1 MLCID
6 NTYTDAYFN
15 LASEE
20 YLLKN
25 FSEDIFMLWQNEP
38 SVIVGKYQNVLA
50 EINLD
55 FVEKNNIKVVRRFSG
70 GGTVFHDPGNLN
82 LTFIE
87 NNRNVNFDRFTK
99 RIINL
104 LSRIGIHAESDA
116 RRAINI
122 DGLKISGSA
131 QCVHKD
137 RVMFHATLLFS
148 SDLSS
153 LITTLESDP
162 KQLENKQDERIYVK
176 SVKSP
181 VTNIL
186 EHLEKPLDITFFKK
200 YIMNYFLNESLD
212 NKSYKLNE
220 NDISAIRALEKNKY
234 ATPEWNFHGNYSPLN
249 PPKGT
254 LAKQRIINKSVST
267 PPLGEVGRGS

>member
-1 MLCID
+1 MLCIN
-6 NTYTDAYFN
+6 NTYTNAWFN

-25 FSEDIFMLWQNEP
+25 FSKDIFMLWQNEP

-55 FVEKNNIKVVRRFSG
+55 FAEKNRLKIVRRFSG
-70 GGTVFHDPGNLN
+70 GGTVFHDSGNLN

-87 NNRNVNFDRFTK
+87 NNENVNFDKFTQ
-99 RIINL
+99 RIIDM
-104 LSRIGIHAESDA
+104 LSKLGIHAESDA

-122 DGLKISGSA
+122 NGLKISGSA

-148 SDLSS
+148 SNLGS
-153 LITTLESDP
+153 LITSLEVNP
-162 KQLENKQDERIYVK
+162 AQAGENADNRIYVK

-181 VTNIL
+181 VSNL
-186 EHLEKPLDITFFKK
+186 QEHLDKPIDINFFKQ
-200 YIMNYFLNESLD
+200 YIMNYFLNE
-212 NKSYKLNE
+212 NKE
-220 NDISAIRALEKNKY
+220 NKIYRFDEEDVAVIKQLEKEKY
-234 ATPEWNFHGNYSPLN
+234 STKEWNYGGNYSPLN
-249 PPKGT
+249 SSRET
-254 LAKQRIINKSVST
+254 LAIKQ
-267 PPLGEVGRGS
+267 

>member
-1 MLCID
+1 MFCIN
-6 NTYTDAYFN
+6 NTYTNAYFN

-55 FVEKNNIKVVRRFSG
+55 FAEKNGLKIVRRFSG
-70 GGTVFHDPGNLN
+70 GGTVFHDSGNLN

-87 NNRNVNFDRFTK
+87 NNKNVNFDRFTQ

-104 LSRIGIHAESDA
+104 LSKLGIHAESDA

-122 DGLKISGSA
+122 NGLKISGSA

-148 SDLSS
+148 SDLGS
-153 LITTLESDP
+153 LITSLEADPVQTERNSDG
-162 KQLENKQDERIYVK
+162 RIYVK

-181 VTNIL
+181 VTNL
-186 EHLEKPLDITFFKK
+186 QQHLDKPIDIRFFKQ
-200 YIMNYFLNESLD
+200 YIMNHFLNE
-212 NKSYKLNE
+212 NKGNSIYKFSNE
-220 NDISAIRALEKNKY
+220 DIKAIKKLEKDKY
-234 ATPEWNFHGNYSPLN
+234 ATNEWNYGGNYSPLN

-254 LAKQRIINKSVST
+254 LTKV
-267 PPLGEVGRGS
+267 

>member
-1 MLCID
+1 MLCIN

-25 FSEDIFMLWQNEP
+25 SQEDIFMLWQNEP

-55 FVEKNNIKVVRRFSG
+55 FVKRNGIKVVRRFSG
-70 GGTVFHDPGNLN
+70 GGTVFHDMGNLN

-87 NNRNVNFDRFTK
+87 KNKNINFDKFTDQ
-99 RIINL
+99 IIDL
-104 LSRIGIHAESDA
+104 LSNFGINADSDE

-131 QCVHKD
+131 QCVHKE

-148 SDLSS
+148 SDLNNLTS
-153 LITTLESDP
+153 TLDNDP
-162 KQLENKQDERIYVK
+162 KQVENIKDSRIYVK

-186 EHLEKPLDITFFKK
+186 KHLEQPLEIDIFKK
-200 YIMNYFLNESLD
+200 YILDYFLN
-212 NKSYKLNE
+212 KSNTNCSYQLRNEDIAAIMKLKE
-220 NDISAIRALEKNKY
+220 NKY
-234 ATPEWNFHGNYSPLN
+234 SNPDWNFHGNYN
-249 PPKGT
+249 KRI
-254 LAKQRIINKSVST
+254 KIINN
-267 PPLGEVGRGS
+267 

>member
-1 MLCID
+1 MLCIN
-6 NTYTDAYFN
+6 NTHTDAYFN
-15 LASEE
+15 LATEE

-38 SVIVGKYQNVLA
+38 SVIVGKYQNVKA

-55 FVEKNNIKVVRRFSG
+55 FVKQNHIKVVRRFSG
-70 GGTVFHDPGNLN
+70 GGTVFHDMGNLN

-87 NNRNVNFDRFTK
+87 RNNNVNFDKFTK
-99 RIINL
+99 QIIAL
-104 LSRIGIHAESDA
+104 LSDLGIHAESDE

-137 RVMFHATLLFS
+137 RVMYHATLLFS

-153 LITTLESDP
+153 LVTTLENDP
-162 KQLENKQDERIYVK
+162 NQLDDMTDNRIYVK

-181 VTNIL
+181 VTNIIQ
-186 EHLEKPLDITFFKK
+186 HLDKPLDIKHFRKYIFDHFLNKNSENKK
-200 YIMNYFLNESLD
+200 YKFSKE
-212 NKSYKLNE
+212 
-220 NDISAIRALEKNKY
+220 DISAIKLLEHQKY
-234 ATPEWNFHGNYSPLN
+234 ATEDWNLLGNV
-249 PPKGT
+249 
-254 LAKQRIINKSVST
+254 QKSAS
-267 PPLGEVGRGS
+267 LSF